1 MPMDFIIKHASP
13 LYTIFKWVS
22 GRFFVRG
29 KRGKYYRTK
38 TYISITLIWSIGL
51 LSPVANVYARG
62 FTESRSRPTF
72 VSPYYFGPNA
82 FPIPDVLTKTSDK
95 LKIELAG
102 DYYCGKNYTT
112 DIFLKTHIPLW
123 THRANLSLWWPVIE
137 WYDDTKTK
145 VKCREMYT
153 SV

>member
-51 LSPVANVYARG
+51 LPPVANVYARG

-95 LKIELAG
+95 LKIGLLLGQELYNG
-102 DYYCGKNYTT
+102 YFSENSY
-112 DIFLKTHIPLW
+112 PLMD
-123 THRANLSLWWPVIE
+123 ASSQSFALVAC
-137 WYDDTKTK
+137 D
-145 VKCREMYT
+145 
-153 SV
+153 

>member
-38 TYISITLIWSIGL
+38 ICISITLIWGIGL

-102 DYYCGKNYTT
+102 DYYWGKNYTT
-112 DIFLKTHIPLW
+112 DIF
-123 THRANLSLWWPVIE
+123 
-137 WYDDTKTK
+137 
-145 VKCREMYT
+145 
-153 SV
+153 

>member
-1 MPMDFIIKHASP
+1 MGIGA
-13 LYTIFKWVS
+13 
-22 GRFFVRG
+22 FFRAG
-29 KRGKYYRTK
+29 KTRKVLPQK
-38 TYISITLIWSIGL
+38 ICISITLIWSIGL
-51 LSPVANVYARG
+51 LSPVANVYAHG
-62 FTESRSRPTF
+62 FTESRSRLTF

-102 DYYCGKNYTT
+102 DYYWGKNYTT

-137 WYDDTKTK
+137 WYDDTKQ
-145 VKCREMYT
+145 R
-153 SV
+153 